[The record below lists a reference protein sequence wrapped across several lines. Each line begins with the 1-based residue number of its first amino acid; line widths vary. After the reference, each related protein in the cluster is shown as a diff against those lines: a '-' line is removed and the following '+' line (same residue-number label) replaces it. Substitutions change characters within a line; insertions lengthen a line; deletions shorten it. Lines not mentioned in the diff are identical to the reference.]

1 MRFYNADVVNDKGA
15 AGRWGNNGNALGGGV
30 YNEVNA
36 TSLWVNVTIAS
47 NFCIAGRPD
56 VPGTNGVSA
65 GGQIA
70 NTNGVVWL
78 RNSLLAYSGTNGNVW
93 GTAVTDAGFNISDD
107 GSAAFASGA
116 SYNFTDPRLGPL
128 DYYGGPTPCMALL
141 PDSPAIDTGNNAG
154 APATDQRGLARPYH
168 GVVDMGAYELYGSN
182 QVVNLPLL
190 NLEPSGQNLLL
201 SFTAYPPSI
210 YQLQSSTNLLQWQDL
225 ETNGPFASPTTITR
239 TISPQGALRQFYR
252 VWSQ

>member
-1 MRFYNADVVNDKGA
+1 VFG
-15 AGRWGNNGNALGGGV
+15 
-30 YNEVNA
+30 E
-36 TSLWVNVTIAS
+36 
-47 NFCIAGRPD
+47 P
-56 VPGTNGVSA
+56 
-65 GGQIA
+65 
-70 NTNGVVWL
+70 
-78 RNSLLAYSGTNGNVW
+78 
-93 GTAVTDAGFNISDD
+93 
-107 GSAAFASGA
+107 
-116 SYNFTDPRLGPL
+116 
-128 DYYGGPTPCMALL
+128 YGGTPEEQ
-141 PDSPAIDTGNNAG
+141 
-154 APATDQRGLARPYH
+154 ATIEKMKAWRGENLSFAEIAAKLTYN

-190 NLEPSGQNLLL
+190 HLEPSGQNLLL